1 MRKLFLLSAFGFM
14 SMGAFAAN
22 GEAKPAFSNLEA
34 DTIKSSNETV
44 DVETTVDVVRA
55 EVIVNCEDGSS
66 YTVSCDTC
74 STSQLIGI
82 AMALCA

>member
-1 MRKLFLLSAFGFM
+1 MRKLFLLSAFGLM

-22 GEAKPAFSNLEA
+22 DEAKLEFSNLE
-34 DTIKSSNETV
+34 TEVIGSSMETMEA
-44 DVETTVDVVRA
+44 ETTIDVVRA
-55 EVIVNCEDGSS
+55 EIIVNCEDGSS

-74 STSQLIGI
+74 STSQLVGI